1 VPGVFG
7 GLSVFRNLYTLKMRM
22 NGRDKDGILRG
33 VCLFLAMAWPVGYAS
48 AQEISKPLQT
58 KGAYNLSIN
67 YPGAA
72 LRYFVADG
80 KGLELLA
87 QSQSGVL
94 VGGLRYYRYP
104 ARLRGVSL
112 NPYWAVEGDYL
123 SFKGDVSK
131 GKGWGC
137 GLYAGAEYRLG
148 RRLAVQTEFG
158 AMHVSLTDKS
168 TDLSE
173 SGLEFLINLGINF
186 YFGGRP

>member
-1 VPGVFG
+1 MKKTLCLCAV
-7 GLSVFRNLYTLKMRM
+7 LSLTL
-22 NGRDKDGILRG
+22 LP
-33 VCLFLAMAWPVGYAS
+33 LAAS
-48 AQEISKPLQT
+48 AQEELAYQQA
-58 KGAYNLSIN
+58 KGAFNLNLN
-67 YPGAA
+67 YPGVAF
-72 LRYFVADG
+72 RYFAAEG

-94 VGGLRYYRYP
+94 VSGLRYYRYP

-186 YFGGRP
+186 YFGGKP